1 MLIITGHSGRR
12 YKIERRFQP
21 VLKRMV
27 YSLFEELTNGG
38 FCVDVMEEFST
49 EAYAVDF
56 AKKADAALCLALD
69 EIKANIQ

>member
-1 MLIITGHSGRR
+1 
-12 YKIERRFQP
+12 
-21 VLKRMV
+21 MV